1 MRWRIEFQRGTVEDA
16 TLGHRRLV
24 TIAILACLFS
34 GATGAEKRPIDA
46 AHSKL
51 TVHVGKTG
59 VFSGAS
65 HNHEIVAPISRG
77 DVDASKPFSVS
88 FDVNVAAMKVVDADG
103 SEKDRADVQQRML
116 GPEVLDAAQFH
127 EIHFASESVES
138 IGDSRWRVHG
148 RLTLHGQTKPIVLE
162 TSLENGHYRGTATV
176 LQTDFGI
183 TPIKVAGGTVKVK
196 DEVQIEYDIVLAGK

>member
-1 MRWRIEFQRGTVEDA
+1 MGI
-16 TLGHRRLV
+16 RRLGF
-24 TIAILACLFS
+24 IAIAFCFLAITV
-34 GATGAEKRPIDA
+34 GGEKRPIDA
-46 AHSKL
+46 VRSKL
-51 TVHVGKTG
+51 TVRVGKTG
-59 VFSGAS
+59 LFSAAS
-65 HNHEIVAPISRG
+65 HNHEISAPISRG

-88 FDVNVAAMKVVDADG
+88 FEVNVAAMKVVDADA
-103 SEKDRADVQQRML
+103 SQSDRDEVTQKML

-138 IGDSRWRVHG
+138 ISDTKWRVHG
-148 RLTLHGQTKPIVLE
+148 KLTLHGQTKPIVLE

-176 LQTDFGI
+176 LQTNFGI

>member
-1 MRWRIEFQRGTVEDA
+1 LENCI
-16 TLGHRRLV
+16 LGIRRLGF
-24 TIAILACLFS
+24 IAIAFCFLAITV
-34 GATGAEKRPIDA
+34 GGEKRPIDA
-46 AHSKL
+46 VRSKL
-51 TVHVGKTG
+51 TVRVGKTG
-59 VFSGAS
+59 LFSAAS
-65 HNHEIVAPISRG
+65 HNHEISAPISRG

-88 FDVNVAAMKVVDADG
+88 FEVNVAAMKVVDADA
-103 SEKDRADVQQRML
+103 SQSDRDEVTQKML

-138 IGDSRWRVHG
+138 ISDTKWRVHG
-148 RLTLHGQTKPIVLE
+148 KLTLHGQTKPIVLE

-176 LQTDFGI
+176 LQTNFGI

>member
-1 MRWRIEFQRGTVEDA
+1 MRLRC
-16 TLGHRRLV
+16 LGF
-24 TIAILACLFS
+24 IAVGFCFLAFNTS
-34 GATGAEKRPIDA
+34 GEKRPIDA
-46 AHSKL
+46 AHSRL

-59 VFSGAS
+59 FFSGAS

-88 FDVNVAAMKVVDADG
+88 FDVNVAAMKVVDADA

-127 EIHFASESVES
+127 EIHFVSESVES
-138 IGDSRWRVHG
+138 TGESSWRVHG
-148 RLTLHGQTKPIVLE
+148 KLTLHGQTKPIVLE
-162 TSLENGHYRGTATV
+162 TRLENGHYRGTATV
-176 LQTDFGI
+176 LQTNFGI
-183 TPIKVAGGTVKVK
+183 TPIKVAGGTIKVK